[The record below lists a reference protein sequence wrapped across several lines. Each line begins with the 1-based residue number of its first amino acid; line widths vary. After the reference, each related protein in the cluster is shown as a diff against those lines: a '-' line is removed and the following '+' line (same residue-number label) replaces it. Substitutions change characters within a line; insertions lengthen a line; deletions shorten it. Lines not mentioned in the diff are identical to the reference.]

1 MVIQRL
7 LALCLDFSQYL
18 DGVFIDMRCPIDDF
32 SDLED
37 DEIESKPIS
46 FALPDWLS
54 GKVRRTSGLAL
65 SKKDM
70 DVIPNFGDFDR

>member
-1 MVIQRL
+1 MQ
-7 LALCLDFSQYL
+7 SQ
-18 DGVFIDMRCPIDDF
+18 IDEFFDIG
-32 SDLED
+32 D

-54 GKVRRTSGLAL
+54 GKVGRTNGLAL
-65 SKKDM
+65 SRDDM